1 MAFTVARG
9 EPIVSLDPRH
19 SIPGKQPV
27 KTANPPQKR
36 RGVRCERSVLV
47 ESPVRTARPHTDQSF
62 TPSGWRLG
70 TRPRGIS
77 RISSS
82 RNRKFGGG
90 TTHMVRYVS
99 RKASQEFHQYYQ
111 YLADTRPCWIRTWPL
126 SERHKARSNIEFQ
139 LVPWLP
145 YQPRSTSCASENPFC
160 RSCWWPKVWPGFEA
174 DLRRRVL
181 SATADRALTCLDHQ
195 AVPFELRR

>member
-1 MAFTVARG
+1 MRLASRHQAAR
-9 EPIVSLDPRH
+9 L
-19 SIPGKQPV
+19 
-27 KTANPPQKR
+27 
-36 RGVRCERSVLV
+36 L
-47 ESPVRTARPHTDQSF
+47 F
-62 TPSGWRLG
+62 W
-70 TRPRGIS
+70 
-77 RISSS
+77 ISSS
-82 RNRKFGGG
+82 RNRRFGGG

-99 RKASQEFHQYYQ
+99 RKSPARNFTNIINTLLTH
-111 YLADTRPCWIRTWPL
+111 APCWIRTWPL

-174 DLRRRVL
+174 DLRWRVL

-195 AVPFELRR
+195 AVHAEWARYMRTAPVARRPATSSPLTIRGRVPR